1 MEEEKQSQKV
11 NLLTLKKLYN
21 TSFPELYYKFLMKK
35 RSQYMEQQN

>member
-21 TSFPELYYKFLMKK
+21 TGFPDLYYKFFK
-35 RSQYMEQQN
+35 Q